1 MAIQTIKDNIKGS
14 IIETDGKSIKVP
26 NNPIIPFIEGDGT
39 GPDITKAMIQVV
51 DAAVKTAYNGEKEI
65 YWTEVFAGEKSFNKT
80 GEWLSEETL
89 DSFKKYKVGIKG
101 PLTTPI
107 GGGIR
112 SLNVTMRQVLDLYA
126 CIRPVRYFDGVPSP
140 MKTPEL
146 VNMIVFRENTE
157 DVYAGIEWKS
167 NGEDAKRVIQFLNN
181 EMNCKITG
189 TSGIGIKIM
198 SPEASKNITR
208 RAIKYAIDQKKTVV
222 TLVHKGNIMK
232 FTEGAFKEWGYEVAR
247 EEFPDIIVT
256 EAELSDKYNGK
267 LPNGKILLNDRIA
280 DAMFQQALLRP
291 SEYQVIVTPNLNGDY
306 ISDALAAQVG
316 GLGIAP
322 GANMSDTIA
331 IFEATHGTAPKYA
344 NMDKVNPGSI
354 ILSSVMMLEHL
365 GWNEAAQ
372 MIVSGMEKAIKSK
385 KVTYDLARM
394 MEGATEIKCSEFA
407 REIIGN
413 FKK

>member
-1 MAIQTIKDNIKGS
+1 MAIQTIKDNIRGS
-14 IIETDGKSIKVP
+14 AIETDGKSIRVP

-51 DAAVKTAYNGEKEI
+51 DAAVKTSYNGEKEI
-65 YWTEVFAGEKSFNKT
+65 FWTEVFAGEKSFNKT
-80 GEWLSEETL
+80 GEWLPEETL

-112 SLNVTMRQVLDLYA
+112 SLNVTMRQVLNLYA

-167 NGEDAKRVIQFLNN
+167 NGEDAKKVIKFLNN
-181 EMNCKITG
+181 EMNCKITE
-189 TSGIGIKIM
+189 TTGIGIKIM
-198 SPEASKNITR
+198 SPKASKDITR
-208 RAIKYAIDQKKTVV
+208 RAIKYAIDQKKNVV

-232 FTEGAFKEWGYEVAR
+232 FTEGAFKEWGYEVAK
-247 EEFPDIIVT
+247 EEFADVMVT
-256 EAELSDKYNGK
+256 EAELNDKYNGK
-267 LPNGKILLNDRIA
+267 LPSGKILLNDRIA

-385 KVTYDLARM
+385 RVTYDLARM

-407 REIIGN
+407 REIIDN
-413 FKK
+413 FKR